1 MPDIPT
7 GAVVSAA
14 AKAVSS
20 KKPWTMVKR
29 HDRLLRHEYED
40 LMTFARDELQTEARA
55 LEDVKNDL
63 AARGILQSGAFGAGL
78 LRVREESARR
88 WRDHKLAS
96 DRRIEELNEA
106 EGFTVRAWRK
116 LRRKPWP
123 ENPKADELRGVTL
136 AWEDEGARRAAVERE
151 VAPQARAEREQAVW
165 FFPEEKIWDVDQ
177 ALYVRLSWRVLSGDE
192 FSYVT
197 PQVYPANPVAHK
209 AV

>member
-1 MPDIPT
+1 MHEASRRAVEDRARVALGSQFSPFRGGLSCAASLAVWQVSLMPDIPT

-123 ENPKADELRGVTL
+123 ENPKADEL
-136 AWEDEGARRAAVERE
+136 
-151 VAPQARAEREQAVW
+151 
-165 FFPEEKIWDVDQ
+165 
-177 ALYVRLSWRVLSGDE
+177 
-192 FSYVT
+192 
-197 PQVYPANPVAHK
+197 
-209 AV
+209 